1 MPKASDVMKR
11 ASVLLLD
18 EDNVRWPL
26 SELAD
31 CINDAV
37 KAIILAKPSASAR
50 TAQLP
55 LDQGTYQKIPDTLD
69 SVTPLQLLG
78 VNRNII
84 DTVKN
89 IGGRAIRT
97 AARAMLDSH
106 EPNWHNPAYVP
117 FAKEVRQVIFD
128 ENVPLEFNCYPGND
142 GHGVVEISPIPEGVG
157 SMTQK
162 TPPCKTCK
170 YCFDPFHAPPR
181 PGGARCHHAS
191 RREFDP
197 VYGLIIRG
205 ATCRQAREDQQDL
218 CGPSGKLHEIG
229 ALRRIWRFLFGGH
242 PND

>member
-1 MPKASDVMKR
+1 MPKASEVMTR

-37 KAIILAKPSASAR
+37 KAIVLAKPSASAK
-50 TAQLP
+50 TAQFFLE
-55 LDQGTYQKIPDTLD
+55 QGTYQKIPETLD
-69 SVTPLQLLG
+69 NVTPLQLLG

-89 IGGRAIRT
+89 LGGRAIRT

-128 ENVPLEFNCYPGND
+128 ENVPLEFSCYPGND
-142 GHGVVEISPIPEGVG
+142 GHGVVEIAISYLPPKVAPTPNKDVEKLEAWDVEIGIPEPYTVPLIDYVLFKAFSKDDIAGDPAKA
-157 SMTQK
+157 MTHYQTFATALGIK
-162 TPPCKTCK
+162 VQGE
-170 YCFDPFHAPPR
+170 A
-181 PGGARCHHAS
+181 AS
-191 RREFDP
+191 NPNRR
-197 VYGLIIRG
+197 R
-205 ATCRQAREDQQDL
+205 
-218 CGPSGKLHEIG
+218 
-229 ALRRIWRFLFGGH
+229 
-242 PND
+242 